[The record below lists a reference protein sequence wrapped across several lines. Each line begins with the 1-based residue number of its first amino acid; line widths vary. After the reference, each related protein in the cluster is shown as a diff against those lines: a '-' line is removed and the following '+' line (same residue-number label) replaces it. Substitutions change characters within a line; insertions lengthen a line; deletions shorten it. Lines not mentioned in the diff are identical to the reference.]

1 MGDVS
6 VRRRSAKPVRVL
18 IIDDSA
24 TMRALMAHALS
35 KHDDIE
41 VVGYAG
47 DAYGARE
54 AIKTLNPDVAT
65 LDIEMPGMDG
75 LTFLEKVMRLR
86 PLPVVVVTSK
96 TENAHAVEVEALRLG
111 ASHCLFKPAGVAGLS
126 LFEALPQKIKDAAAT
141 EAGGGA
147 DEASAEVDFRP
158 KKRIVLGAST
168 GGVDAL
174 VSVLRHFPR
183 NCPPTLV
190 VQHMPEKF
198 VKIFAQRLGSVC
210 AASVGVAHSGA
221 TIEPGRVLLAPGS
234 AHLRISRKNP
244 GVVIVEDTAP
254 VNGFRPSVD
263 VLFHSA
269 AEVFGA
275 STTAALL
282 TGMGRDGAQGLL
294 AIRNASGFTVAQ
306 DEATSV
312 VWGMPRMA
320 LEMGAVDKTHPID
333 EIAATV
339 LNACRQPAMSSA
351 S

>member
-1 MGDVS
+1 MAGGGVA
-6 VRRRSAKPVRVL
+6 RPVRVL

-96 TENAHAVEVEALRLG
+96 TENAEAIEQQALGLG
-111 ASHCLFKPAGVAGLS
+111 AAHCLFKPAGASGLA
-126 LFEALPQKIKDAAAT
+126 LFEALPQKIKDAAAST
-141 EAGGGA
+141 DEFGGQSCQQ
-147 DEASAEVDFRP
+147 EPLFRP
-158 KKRIVLGAST
+158 KKRIFLGAST

-174 VSVLRHFPR
+174 VSVLRQFPK

-198 VKIFAQRLGSVC
+198 VKLFAQRLSSVC
-210 AASVGVAHSGA
+210 SARVLVAYSGA
-221 TIEPGRVLLAPGS
+221 KIEPGRILIAPGD
-234 AHLRISRKNP
+234 AHLRVSRKSP
-244 GVVIVEDTAP
+244 DIAMVEDRPP

-269 AEVFGA
+269 ADAFGSSA
-275 STTAALL
+275 VAALL
-282 TGMGRDGAQGLL
+282 TGMGRDGAEGLL
-294 AIRNASGFTVAQ
+294 AIKKSGGSTVAQ

-312 VWGMPRMA
+312 VYGMPRMA
-320 LEMGAVDKTHPID
+320 LELGAVERPIALGK
-333 EIAATV
+333 IADAV
-339 LNACRQPAMSSA
+339 LDPCRQSRLKNA